1 MVNNLKLKHLKKTQ
15 TKDAIIS
22 YLSSDL
28 FKGIGKRH
36 TQNIVNTL
44 GENAIND
51 ILTDPSVLENVPSLA
66 KSNKN
71 RLQNK
76 LVQIKSQKNNDSLT

>member
-1 MVNNLKLKHLKKTQ
+1 MIYLKVLVKKT
-15 TKDAIIS
+15 A
-22 YLSSDL
+22 
-28 FKGIGKRH
+28 
-36 TQNIVNTL
+36 QNIVNTL

-66 KSNKN
+66 KSKQN

>member
-1 MVNNLKLKHLKKTQ
+1 MVNNLKLKHLKKLPQ

-28 FKGIGKRH
+28 FKGIGKK
-36 TQNIVNTL
+36 TAQNIVNTL

-66 KSNKN
+66 KRNKTDC
-71 RLQNK
+71 RT
-76 LVQIKSQKNNDSLT
+76 D

>member
-1 MVNNLKLKHLKKTQ
+1 MPQ

-28 FKGIGKRH
+28 FKGIGKK
-36 TQNIVNTL
+36 TAQNIVNTL

-66 KSNKN
+66 KTKQN
-71 RLQNK
+71 RL
-76 LVQIKSQKNNDSLT
+76 

>member
-1 MVNNLKLKHLKKTQ
+1 MIYLKVLV
-15 TKDAIIS
+15 KDCSEYCKYI
-22 YLSSDL
+22 
-28 FKGIGKRH
+28 R
-36 TQNIVNTL
+36 
-44 GENAIND
+44 ENAIND

-66 KSNKN
+66 KSKQN